1 MERGGND
8 DEGQREGRGGK
19 ACGEG
24 GNKKKKVRRRPEG
37 GKKKPSSNLC
47 PT

>member
-8 DEGQREGRGGK
+8 DEGQREGRGK